1 MSAEARVPPSAT
13 LPADLVER
21 PRRVRQSYVGIV
33 ALSRWRGAADRS
45 SAPSKARRASK
56 TFSYRQLGGAR
67 TRRHASGRQA
77 LADEEEVRAEVEEQ
91 NRAKA
96 ATYVACD
103 QWEEASTGV
112 WFPVAPTLREA
123 IQANSQALGSLTREA
138 ETRSALAA

>member
-45 SAPSKARRASK
+45 SAPSKGRRASK
-56 TFSYRQLGGAR
+56 TFSYRLAAIAQSDERTERRVAKLDEQLA
-67 TRRHASGRQA
+67 
-77 LADEEEVRAEVEEQ
+77 
-91 NRAKA
+91 
-96 ATYVACD
+96 
-103 QWEEASTGV
+103 
-112 WFPVAPTLREA
+112 TLREA